1 MSRSLAIKTYFNGIV
16 FTTIIALIALV
27 TTHYFTFLNSI
38 LLGLLLGIIIGNL
51 FKIRPDF
58 NPGISFVSTKGLEF
72 SIIFLAFG
80 INYTHM
86 GKLGWESFLII
97 GIVVFV
103 VLIATVFLAKKMN
116 CPGSVG
122 WLVGFGTAICGSSA
136 IAALAPSVSKN
147 KEDVGVAMAVVN
159 LYGVLGMLVLPIFL
173 TAFSFSTLES
183 SMLLGGTLHSVGNVA
198 GAAFGLTPEIG
209 EQALTIKLAR
219 VALLSPGLIFF
230 SYLTQRDSKKNWKQY
245 FQLPW
250 YLWGFITITILVS
263 LLNLPKQYIEFSSVI
278 GRVLLTFAMIAIG
291 LKVSFKSLLQS
302 GKRGMVF
309 GFLMFM
315 IQIILIAVGLLFM
328 N

>member
-1 MSRSLAIKTYFNGIV
+1 MRKVFKSSINGIL
-16 FTTIIALIALV
+16 FTTCIAIIALV
-27 TTHYFTFLNSI
+27 TAHFFTFLNSI

-51 FKIRPDF
+51 FAIRTDF
-58 NPGISFVSTKGLEF
+58 QPGISFVSSKGLEF
-72 SIIFLAFG
+72 SILFLAFG

-86 GKLGWESFLII
+86 GKLGWESFLIV

-103 VLIATVFLAKKMN
+103 VLILTVFLAKKMN
-116 CPGSVG
+116 CPSSVG

-183 SMLLGGTLHSVGNVA
+183 SLLLGGTLHSVGNVA

-250 YLWGFITITILVS
+250 YLWGFIAITILVS
-263 LLNLPKQYIEFSSVI
+263 VLNLPKQFIDFASVI
-278 GRVLLTFAMIAIG
+278 GRVLLTFAMVAIG

-309 GFLMFM
+309 GFLLFVL
-315 IQIILIAVGLLFM
+315 QIVLTALALFFIK
-328 N
+328 